1 MLLERMGVSPRRTA
15 KGDVANRLGAALRYR
30 RKFSHALHHVRS
42 SSSAQRRDLTQT
54 GFSKS
59 HILVCRP
66 QHGRGGGTSS
76 SVQSFSSRFGFRKIS
91 IMVLALAFPSPGP
104 LSRFLLPFPYGG
116 GHPLLPNLPWFAS
129 PHPWCTSPPPHP
141 WFAFPLPGSLSSS
154 LEVDH
159 GGGKANQG
167 GGK

>member
-1 MLLERMGVSPRRTA
+1 MSVNYNWLSAGKRPTRGQVKLLRRDAHAVLAAPAAPALQFQESTCHDNCCDRRRLFCCWREGGYHRDAPPRGTLLTA
-15 KGDVANRLGAALRYR
+15 WGQRSDTAGN
-30 RKFSHALHHVRS
+30 FSHALHHVRS

-76 SVQSFSSRFGFRKIS
+76 SVQSVSSRFGLCKIS

-104 LSRFLLPFPYGG
+104 ISRFLLPFP
-116 GHPLLPNLPWFAS
+116 
-129 PHPWCTSPPPHP
+129 
-141 WFAFPLPGSLSSS
+141 
-154 LEVDH
+154 
-159 GGGKANQG
+159 
-167 GGK
+167 